1 MKQSFYLNLEGYN
14 LH

>member
-1 MKQSFYLNLEGYN
+1 MKQSFYLNLEGHN